1 MCKLIHLRIIL
12 TIFKFLDYDN
22 TLLIYCCDKVFT
34 FTAEKTLHA
43 FHGAV
48 VFLLWHFKDHDY
60 AADICLNV
68 QFLRTIINVNKEQIV
83 KEFVKSMLSERVL
96 AENGEKPRGYSSE
109 RTCSR
114 MEYCVRKALEE
125 IAREEVANMVEEQ
138 KPALRDLVRKE
149 FQKKN
154 VQGQFVEMFI
164 DSLAGSITN
173 LYSSKISV
181 EFSKKTGY

>member
-1 MCKLIHLRIIL
+1 MCLTVISHSKSIKDSMCELIHLRIIL

-68 QFLRTIINVNKEQIV
+68 QFLRTIINVNKKQVV
-83 KEFVKSMLSERVL
+83 KKQVLDKAVFVKAFFIRYNQILDLKSGEL
-96 AENGEKPRGYSSE
+96 ANHISIFIVAMGDQYIFQLIVITDFKI
-109 RTCSR
+109 
-114 MEYCVRKALEE
+114 LEPLY
-125 IAREEVANMVEEQ
+125 
-138 KPALRDLVRKE
+138 K
-149 FQKKN
+149 
-154 VQGQFVEMFI
+154 
-164 DSLAGSITN
+164 LAVG
-173 LYSSKISV
+173 L
-181 EFSKKTGY
+181 

>member
-1 MCKLIHLRIIL
+1 MCLTVISHSKSIKDSMCKLIHLRIIL

-34 FTAEKTLHA
+34 FTTEKTLHA

-83 KEFVKSMLSERVL
+83 KKKVLDKAVFVKAFFVRYDQILDL
-96 AENGEKPRGYSSE
+96 KSSE
-109 RTCSR
+109 LANHISIFIVAMGDQYIFQLIVITDF
-114 MEYCVRKALEE
+114 KILEPLC
-125 IAREEVANMVEEQ
+125 
-138 KPALRDLVRKE
+138 K
-149 FQKKN
+149 
-154 VQGQFVEMFI
+154 
-164 DSLAGSITN
+164 LAVG
-173 LYSSKISV
+173 L
-181 EFSKKTGY
+181 

>member
-60 AADICLNV
+60 AANICLNV
-68 QFLRTIINVNKEQIV
+68 QFLRTIINVNKKQVV
-83 KEFVKSMLSERVL
+83 KKQVLDKAVFVKAFFIRYDQILNL
-96 AENGEKPRGYSSE
+96 KSSE
-109 RTCSR
+109 LANHISIFIVAMGNQYIFQLIVITDF
-114 MEYCVRKALEE
+114 KILEPLY
-125 IAREEVANMVEEQ
+125 
-138 KPALRDLVRKE
+138 K
-149 FQKKN
+149 
-154 VQGQFVEMFI
+154 
-164 DSLAGSITN
+164 LAVG
-173 LYSSKISV
+173 L
-181 EFSKKTGY
+181 